1 MSINIDPDNNFS
13 PNAQIVLASRYLM
26 RNEQNEIIESVPDLF
41 KRVANHIAN
50 AEVKFNNHN
59 NVELYSQQFYNLMIN
74 KEFLPN
80 SPTLMNAGKKN
91 GQLAACFVLP
101 VPNNIAGIFDTLK
114 QAAIIHQTGGGT
126 GFSFSKIPAKANQLI
141 PGNDDIIAGPIAIMK
156 IFDAATQAIRQGGVR
171 RGANMGIISIHHPD
185 ILEFIECKNNLA
197 VLTNFNISVAIT
209 NEFIRAL
216 KTNRVYNLINPQNGQ
231 IVSQL
236 NALEVFRKLANNAHL
251 TGEPGLI
258 FIDRINDS
266 DPLLLNFTQNNEAIP
281 GTQDIEATNPC
292 GEQPLGSYDA
302 CNLGSINLFKF
313 LDASLN
319 IDYPKLANTINLVV
333 RFLDNVIEQN
343 NYPLEIIATT
353 TQNNRRIGLGIMG
366 FAQVLIKKNIPYNSS
381 EALELARQVM
391 SFLQKEAH
399 LASQK
404 LAVERGVFPNWQYS
418 KWAKDNIKMRNATV
432 TTIAP
437 TGTISII
444 ADTTSGIE
452 PLFALSYKRRV
463 LNGQELYEINQDFI
477 NLAKVNGFYSLDLE
491 ETVKQEGCLTNIK
504 NIPQAIKDVF
514 TCAYDISF
522 DWHVKMQE
530 VFQEYTD
537 NAVSKTINLQHDCS
551 SDTVLAA
558 YMHAIDSNLKGLT
571 VYRDSSRHSQV
582 LNIAKTDMLK
592 NQVNAT
598 PYSGSTDLT
607 NACFDCS
614 I

>member
-1 MSINIDPDNNFS
+1 MSINIDPDNIFS

-26 RNEQNEIIESVPDLF
+26 RNEQNEIIESIPDLF
-41 KRVANHIAN
+41 KRVANHIAQ
-50 AEVKFNNHN
+50 AEVEFGNQHN
-59 NVELYSQQFYNLMIN
+59 VKLYAKKFYNLMIN

-101 VPNNIAGIFDTLK
+101 VPNNIAGIFDSLK
-114 QAAIIHQTGGGT
+114 QAAFIHQTGGGT
-126 GFSFSKIPAKANQLI
+126 GFSFSNI
-141 PGNDDIIAGPIAIMK
+141 PGKSTQLLPVKDDIIAGPIAIMK

-171 RGANMGIISIHHPD
+171 RGANMAILSVHHPD
-185 ILEFIECKNNLA
+185 ILEFIECKNNFA

-216 KTNRVYNLINPQNGQ
+216 KANRNYNLIDPRNGHA
-231 IVSQL
+231 ISQL
-236 NALEVFRKLANNAHL
+236 NAVEVFRKLASNAHA

-258 FIDRINDS
+258 FIDRINHD
-266 DPLLLNFTQNNEAIP
+266 DPLLQTFHGNNEVML

-292 GEQPLGSYDA
+292 GEQPLGPFDA
-302 CNLGSINLFKF
+302 CNLGSINLTKF
-313 LDASLN
+313 LDNNLN
-319 IDYPKLANTINLVV
+319 IDYSKLAITINLAV

-353 TQNNRRIGLGIMG
+353 TQNNRRIGLGVMG

-391 SFLQKEAH
+391 SFMQKEAH

-452 PLFALSYKRRV
+452 PLFALCYTRRV
-463 LNGQELYEINQDFI
+463 LNGEELIEINHDFMA
-477 NLAKVNGFYSLDLE
+477 LAKAKGFYSTDLE
-491 ETVKQEGCLTNIK
+491 TALKHEGRLTNIP
-504 NIPQAIKDVF
+504 NIPQDIKDVF
-514 TCAYDISF
+514 VCAYDINF
-522 DWHVKMQE
+522 DWHIKMQE
-530 VFQEYTD
+530 VFQAYTD

-551 SDTVLAA
+551 SDTVLDA

-607 NACFDCS
+607 NVCYDCS